1 VGPLQ
6 QRGGNDNPGG
16 VSSIDN
22 WVKLGESNIWLRWE
36 YVASERLRCLV
47 MYTNMQGGLPKP
59 GYPPWN
65 QAADLYFEAREFLP
79 MWNSLACYDPTNT
92 YVHPAPDPYTLKDAH
107 DEMDERCGLSKPL
120 KACIM
125 ICRLDS
131 NFLVAGCAGG
141 KALRE
146 ALCKLGLAAACFA
159 HNFLNAEVTWAEP
172 PTTELIAHVVH
183 EFRTVFE

>member
-1 VGPLQ
+1 MFFRSHHGC
-6 QRGGNDNPGG
+6 
-16 VSSIDN
+16 
-22 WVKLGESNIWLRWE
+22 
-36 YVASERLRCLV
+36 ASGR
-47 MYTNMQGGLPKP
+47 
-59 GYPPWN
+59 
-65 QAADLYFEAREFLP
+65 EATKRFS
-79 MWNSLACYDPTNT
+79 M
-92 YVHPAPDPYTLKDAH
+92 
-107 DEMDERCGLSKPL
+107 SKPL

-125 ICRLDS
+125 ICRLDQ

-159 HNFLNAEVTWAEP
+159 HGFLNSEVTWAEP